1 MKVLFEFLVSLPR
14 RKRRILT
21 GVADFFVLIAVVWA
35 LMSARYGV
43 IYLPQSAFEALHLV
57 AGPVLTVVVFLAFR
71 VYHVVAR
78 YLGPRGVVRLGGCV
92 ALSTLM

>member
-1 MKVLFEFLVSLPR
+1 MKFLFDLLPSLPR

-21 GVADFFVLIAVVWA
+21 GVVDFSVLLAVAWA

-43 IYLPQSAFEALHLV
+43 IYFPQSAFEALLLV
-57 AGPVLTVVVFLAFR
+57 GGPVLTVIVFLVFR

-78 YLGPRGVVRLGGCV
+78 YLGPRGVFRLGGCV
-92 ALSTLM
+92 ALST